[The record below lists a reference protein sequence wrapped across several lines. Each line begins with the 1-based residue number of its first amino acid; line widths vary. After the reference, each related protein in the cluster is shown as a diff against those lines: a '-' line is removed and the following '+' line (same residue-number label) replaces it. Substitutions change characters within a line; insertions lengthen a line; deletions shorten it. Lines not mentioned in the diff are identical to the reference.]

1 MLGAAMSLD
10 REQRR
15 GEQARRLLEEP
26 LLVEA
31 FATVEQGLRRQWE
44 ASGPGEEA
52 ARERLWL
59 MLKLLGRV
67 QGLLTETLET
77 GRLAEAQLAA
87 AEGAPKQTEILPLK
101 GAIHD

>member
-1 MLGAAMSLD
+1 MRLEL
-10 REQRR
+10 EQRR

-31 FATVEQGLRRQWE
+31 FATVQAGLRQQWE
-44 ASGPGEEA
+44 ASGDGATE

-67 QGLLTETLET
+67 HGLLTEALET
-77 GRLAEAQLAA
+77 GRLAETQLT
-87 AEGAPKQTEILPLK
+87 ERGAMLEAGEAGRLR
-101 GAIHD
+101 D